1 VQRGVH
7 RIIGTLGGV
16 VVAAFILSFPAEA
29 WQLVVWVILLQFLAE
44 VFVARNYAL
53 ALLFITPLALAMTQI
68 AHPQDVGVLVTSR
81 AVETA
86 LGAAVGLAVVLVGFR
101 RRTPAH

>member
-1 VQRGVH
+1 
-7 RIIGTLGGV
+7 
-16 VVAAFILSFPAEA
+16 
-29 WQLVVWVILLQFLAE
+29 
-44 VFVARNYAL
+44 
-53 ALLFITPLALAMTQI
+53 MTQI